1 MIRRVFVFFFF
12 LSATNYKHRLLL
24 LLMPL
29 PTPRCRSSSSCFC
42 CCYYYCYGRCRCH
55 TRLTVA
61 FFVYQIFFFLA
72 MILARANS
80 FRNER
85 SNHEKNVFPCDHTLT
100 RTHTYTIPAHHSFQN
115 DADDFRYH
123 RFGHSIVFLYT
134 CQWHVRCTLYA
145 TFFS

>member
-1 MIRRVFVFFFF
+1 MSHTFDGCFFRV
-12 LSATNYKHRLLL
+12 SD
-24 LLMPL
+24 
-29 PTPRCRSSSSCFC
+29 
-42 CCYYYCYGRCRCH
+42 
-55 TRLTVA
+55 
-61 FFVYQIFFFLA
+61 FFFLA

-134 CQWHVRCTLYA
+134 CQWHVTLYA
-145 TFFS
+145 VCYIFQLMIDLRPIFYSLLMIARMI